1 MMTMKRL
8 WLVAVLT
15 LCVGA
20 TASAYDLTV
29 ALSEHGSVG
38 FSVGGTAVTTAGA
51 GEVVTVTV
59 TPATGY
65 AQKEVTARACR
76 LRKFPRSGKDS
87 PAES

>member
-29 ALSEHGSVG
+29 VPNGHGSVG
-38 FSVGGTAVTTAGA
+38 FSVGGTAVTTAEA
-51 GEVVTVTV
+51 GE
-59 TPATGY
+59 
-65 AQKEVTARACR
+65 EW
-76 LRKFPRSGKDS
+76 
-87 PAES
+87 